1 MATKRYVYALSLEP
15 VDIAL
20 GGKSLRILRG
30 WFLYCVIQVDP
41 RGHYMY
47 PYKRDM
53 EEDLVQTRR
62 GEGMEAEA
70 EVMWPQAGTGRGREW
85 VSILLWGEHAM
96 LPLGI
101 AG

>member
-30 WFLYCVIQVDP
+30 WFLFCVIQVDP

-62 GEGMEAEA
+62 GEGWE
-70 EVMWPQAGTGRGREW
+70 WPGAGTPGEQRRERETP
-85 VSILLWGEHAM
+85 GF
-96 LPLGI
+96 
-101 AG
+101 

>member
-1 MATKRYVYALSLEP
+1 
-15 VDIAL
+15 
-20 GGKSLRILRG
+20 
-30 WFLYCVIQVDP
+30 
-41 RGHYMY
+41 MY

-70 EVMWPQAGTGRGREW
+70 EVMWPQAGAGRGREW
-85 VSILLWGEHAM
+85 VSILLRGEHAM